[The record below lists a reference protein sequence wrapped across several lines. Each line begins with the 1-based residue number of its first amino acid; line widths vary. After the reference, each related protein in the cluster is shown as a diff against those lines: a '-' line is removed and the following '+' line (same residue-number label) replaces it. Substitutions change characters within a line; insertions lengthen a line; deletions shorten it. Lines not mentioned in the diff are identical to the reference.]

1 LTLDL
6 RQEKGEELE
15 MTKTETGSPVGT
27 HGSRLWL
34 ILLGL
39 VLGMLV
45 AALDQTIVATALPTI
60 AEQLHGLSHLSWV
73 VTAYLIAST
82 ASTPLWGK
90 LGDLY
95 GRKGFFQLA
104 IMIFLVGSALSGLSQ
119 NMTELIVFRGLQGL
133 GGGGLIVGAQAI
145 IGDVVSPR
153 ERGKYQGIF
162 GAIFGVASVVGP
174 LLGGFF
180 VDSLSWRWVF
190 YINLPIGAIA
200 IAVISAALPS
210 LDRRTN
216 HKVDYLGSLLIAISA
231 TGYIV
236 VTTLGG
242 LTWPW
247 GSTQIIVTAVLST
260 IALVAFIWVEIRAPE
275 PILSMSLFKNRTFS
289 MTSAIGFVVGFAMF
303 GAITFL
309 PTYLQIV
316 HGDSPTI
323 SGLQLLPLMAGLL
336 VMSILAGNLI
346 TRIGRYKIFPVIG
359 TLLMAVGLYLLG
371 QLKVDTSYATI
382 SIGMVILGLGL
393 GSVMQ
398 VLVIAVQNAVDYK
411 DLGTATSGAT
421 FFRSIGGSF
430 GVAVFGSVFVHELD
444 AKLASI
450 AHVLHLPAN
459 FAASAE
465 ENPVALTGI
474 PANAL
479 HEILNAFSS
488 SLDRVFL
495 LAAPIALV
503 AFLLTL
509 PLPELRLRKSVSAT
523 GIGEGFAVP
532 EPEAPDDIATKTAV
546 FLQDRDHVKTLYQRL
561 ARAAGLDLS
570 EVATWLI
577 YRAQA
582 GVIRLDQLR
591 DHKIFKSEC
600 ILKAIDELKRR
611 HFIDSNLNSEAILTD
626 AGLAAREQLDAV
638 REQVIR
644 EQLGDE
650 EPGELLKA
658 VADKLGI
665 VDPDD
670 DLFSLQ

>member
-104 IMIFLVGSALSGLSQ
+104 IIIFLVGSALSGLSQ

-611 HFIDSNLNSEAILTD
+611 QFIDSNLDSEAILTD

>member
-1 LTLDL
+1 
-6 RQEKGEELE
+6 